1 MGARRGDTVS
11 SKKNPAVPSE
21 DGNRVQLAVN
31 GMISWRLSQLCG
43 CESNEEKPPTW
54 QPGASSPYFLST
66 QGKDVRQATRLHY
79 SEALNV
85 IYSGFS
91 LAFSDLA
98 RSKERDAARI
108 GRLLALLRQEQ
119 DQANFLESLT
129 RFASCFTRSARTRK
143 KEVRLIS
150 PFKKTAVLDG
160 FHPSADEGTFI
171 PAFRSGSHSRSRS
184 NSSLRPVHCE
194 SGEDGMAAPEQN

>member
-1 MGARRGDTVS
+1 
-11 SKKNPAVPSE
+11 
-21 DGNRVQLAVN
+21 
-31 GMISWRLSQLCG
+31 MISWRLSQLCG

-98 RSKERDAARI
+98 TSKERDAARI
-108 GRLLALLRQEQ
+108 GRLLALLGREQ
-119 DQANFLESLT
+119 DDAKFLESLT

-150 PFKKTAVLDG
+150 PFKKTTVLDG

-171 PAFRSGSHSRSRS
+171 PAFRSESHSRLRS
-184 NSSLRPVHCE
+184 NSSSRPIHCE
-194 SGEDGMAAPEQN
+194 SGGDGMAAPEQN